1 MALKIAKAC
10 QSTNKGK
17 SGSSDSWAF
26 MEEIDAPM
34 WVDLA
39 LEGRSNK
46 EDQREDSWFHS
57 MHPFHQ
63 RSFRDLVSASPLFVK
78 VKGRVPKSVPV
89 SPSLV
94 NLVSKSRGHPSENR
108 GWSRSKPAQLH
119 LNLSELNKQ
128 RNCHTRQSGEKP
140 LSLNSN
146 SNANEGSANS
156 LHKPG
161 DDNETQASLHKSN
174 NETMSK
180 ASITASTGSGK
191 ELKNPTDAQAIPSG
205 DVHYQSTISDF
216 KAAMPR
222 KSGLLHMLK
231 MSSLRRSAGTHPL
244 RVEVKDEQQP
254 KDRKSSSKS
263 ISSRSSIVAN
273 RETSS
278 IGSSNGN
285 SHNVKNESQVLK
297 EKTQTQNS
305 TISPTQNNR
314 KKSSIGSSNTVE
326 EKIKKDSEAVNATYK
341 ADRASREIR
350 RMQGWGASVELGKK
364 QEQLIRGK
372 TCYGV
377 VETASRRP
385 SRQVSNVGPCQQ
397 KTAAIHHQRFNG
409 EKNTHTGA
417 DHHQKSLTVTK
428 DTTGCPASRRPLQQ
442 VRQTDKH
449 QKSLTSTKDAVGC
462 QASRQ
467 PLQQVINMGLRPQ
480 KSATLHHQRFP
491 GKENAHLRITQHQK
505 SLTNTK
511 DVTGCQAKLK
521 ESAQSNC
528 GISLH
533 SVEAIRKW
541 EKNHGHSYFSLKQS
555 EREKANR
562 EIQNSKP
569 CYR

>member
-1 MALKIAKAC
+1 
-10 QSTNKGK
+10 
-17 SGSSDSWAF
+17 
-26 MEEIDAPM
+26 M

-39 LEGRSNK
+39 LERRSNK
-46 EDQREDSWFHS
+46 EDQEDSWFHS

-63 RSFRDLVSASPLFVK
+63 RSFHDLVSASPLFVK

-89 SPSLV
+89 SPSTV
-94 NLVSKSRGHPSENR
+94 NLVSKSRGHPCENH
-108 GWSRSKPAQLH
+108 GWSRSQPAQLQ

-140 LSLNSN
+140 LSLNSD
-146 SNANEGSANS
+146 SNANEGSATS
-156 LHKPG
+156 SHKPG
-161 DDNETQASLHKSN
+161 DDSGTQASLHKSN
-174 NETMSK
+174 NETMSQ
-180 ASITASTGSGK
+180 ASITASTGSGN
-191 ELKNPTDAQAIPSG
+191 ELKNPTDAQALPSG
-205 DVHYQSTISDF
+205 EVHYQSTISDF
-216 KAAMPR
+216 KAAIPR

-263 ISSRSSIVAN
+263 ISSRSSIVTN

-285 SHNVKNESQVLK
+285 SHNMKNESKVLK
-297 EKTQTQNS
+297 AKTQAQNS
-305 TISPTQNNR
+305 TTSPTQDNR

-326 EKIKKDSEAVNATYK
+326 EKIKKDIKAANATYK
-341 ADRASREIR
+341 ADRASTEIR
-350 RMQGWGASVELGKK
+350 RMQGRGATVVFGKK

-372 TCYGV
+372 NCYGV

-385 SRQVSNVGPCQQ
+385 SGQVSNVGPRQQ
-397 KTAAIHHQRFNG
+397 KTTTSHHQGFNG
-409 EKNTHTGA
+409 KKNTHIGA
-417 DHHQKSLTVTK
+417 DHHQKPLTITK
-428 DTTGCPASRRPLQQ
+428 DTPGCPASRRPLQQ
-442 VRQTDKH
+442 VRQADNH

-467 PLQQVINMGLRPQ
+467 PLQQVINMGLCPQ
-480 KSATLHHQRFP
+480 KSAAFRHQRFP
-491 GKENAHLRITQHQK
+491 GKENAHLQTTQRQK
-505 SLTNTK
+505 SLTSTK

-521 ESAQSNC
+521 ESAQSKC

-533 SVEAIRKW
+533 SVEDIRKW
-541 EKNHGHSYFSLKQS
+541 EKNHGRSYFSLKQS

>member
-1 MALKIAKAC
+1 
-10 QSTNKGK
+10 
-17 SGSSDSWAF
+17 
-26 MEEIDAPM
+26 M

-46 EDQREDSWFHS
+46 EDQEDSWFHS

-78 VKGRVPKSVPV
+78 GKGRVPKSVPL
-89 SPSLV
+89 SPSIV
-94 NLVSKSRGHPSENR
+94 NLVSKSRGHPCENH
-108 GWSRSKPAQLH
+108 GWPRSQPAQLQ

-146 SNANEGSANS
+146 SNANEGSATS
-156 LHKPG
+156 LHKP
-161 DDNETQASLHKSN
+161 DDDHGTQASLHKSN
-174 NETMSK
+174 NETMSQ
-180 ASITASTGSGK
+180 ASITASTGSGN

-205 DVHYQSTISDF
+205 EVHYQSTISDF
-216 KAAMPR
+216 KAAIPR

-244 RVEVKDEQQP
+244 RVEVKDEQKP

-263 ISSRSSIVAN
+263 ISTRSSIVTN

-278 IGSSNGN
+278 IGLSNGN
-285 SHNVKNESQVLK
+285 SHNMKNESKVLK
-297 EKTQTQNS
+297 AKTQAQNS

-326 EKIKKDSEAVNATYK
+326 EKIKKDSKAANATYK
-341 ADRASREIR
+341 ADRASTEIR
-350 RMQGWGASVELGKK
+350 RMQGRGATVEFGKT

-372 TCYGV
+372 NCYGV

-385 SRQVSNVGPCQQ
+385 SGQVRNVGPRQQ
-397 KTAAIHHQRFNG
+397 KTTTIHHQGFNG
-409 EKNTHTGA
+409 KKNPHIGA
-417 DHHQKSLTVTK
+417 DHHQKSLTITK
-428 DTTGCPASRRPLQQ
+428 DTTGCLASRRPLQQ
-442 VRQTDKH
+442 VRQADNH

-462 QASRQ
+462 Q
-467 PLQQVINMGLRPQ
+467 
-480 KSATLHHQRFP
+480 KSAAFHHQRFP
-491 GKENAHLRITQHQK
+491 GKENAHLQTTQHQK
-505 SLTNTK
+505 SLTSTK

-521 ESAQSNC
+521 ESAQSKC

-533 SVEAIRKW
+533 SVDDIRKW
-541 EKNHGHSYFSLKQS
+541 EKNHGRSYFSLKQS